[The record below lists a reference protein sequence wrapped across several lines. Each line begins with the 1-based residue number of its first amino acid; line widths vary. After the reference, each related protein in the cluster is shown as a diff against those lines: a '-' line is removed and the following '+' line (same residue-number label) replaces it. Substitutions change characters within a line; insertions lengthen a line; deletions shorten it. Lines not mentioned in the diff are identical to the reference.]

1 MFDNNNAYD
10 EFEALLND
18 YLPDEEET
26 GKKVKGIL
34 SQVDR
39 NYTYLDVVGQATAVR
54 VRTEELE
61 GYEEG
66 DEVEILLMGE
76 TKDGDFLIGS
86 RRKIDMEENWEKL
99 VKAFENKEIVKGKI
113 IKRVKG
119 GYVVNVLFQQA
130 FLPNS
135 LSEIPM
141 KDGEKFVGS
150 DIEVMIKDVK
160 EDRRGKKILVSK
172 KDIRLKEQGEF
183 FNKLNLGDV
192 MEVEVK
198 NILDFGISVRV
209 GKSNGFIHI
218 SELSWGKVDKIADIY
233 KTGDKLQAKII
244 SLDKEKKSL
253 KLSVKQ
259 LTQDPWE
266 TADEKYPV
274 GTEIEGKVTK
284 LVSFGAFVELEE
296 GVEGLVHLSDFTWNK
311 KKINVSEFVKVGD
324 VVKVKV
330 IEMDKP
336 AKRLKFGIKQLSEN
350 PWDTAEAKY
359 GEGSVVK
366 GKVVVI
372 KPFGIF
378 AQLEDGIDAFIHQSD
393 FSWEKTQPKYE
404 IGDEVEL
411 KVLSFDAS
419 EKKIKG
425 GIKQLVKSPWD
436 SLIEN
441 YKVGDIV
448 DRKITSIT
456 DFGLFVEMEK
466 GVDGMIHASQASKDF
481 IKNLS
486 DRFEVGEEVKAEII
500 EIDTTKKRVKLS
512 IKKAEIADEKKETQE
527 LIEKYGT
534 VGE

>member
-1 MFDNNNAYD
+1 MLNNDDNYED
-10 EFEALLND
+10 FEAMLND
-18 YLPDEEET
+18 YLPDEEGT
-26 GKKVKGIL
+26 NKKVKGIV
-34 SQVDR
+34 SQIDR
-39 NYTYLDVVGQATAVR
+39 NYIYLDVIGQATAAR

-61 GYEEG
+61 GYNEG

-99 VKAFENKEIVKGKI
+99 VKAFEGKEIVKAKI
-113 IKRVKG
+113 AKRVKG

-141 KDGEKFVGS
+141 KDGEKFVGNE
-150 DIEVMIKDVK
+150 IEVIVKDVK
-160 EDRRGKKILVSK
+160 EDRRGKKILVSR
-172 KDIRLKEQGEF
+172 KDIMMKEQEEF
-183 FNKLNLGDV
+183 FNNLNMGDT

-218 SELSWGKVDKIADIY
+218 SELSWGKVDKIADLY
-233 KTGDKLQAKII
+233 KLGDKLQAKII
-244 SLDKEKKSL
+244 SLDKDKKSL

-266 TADEKYPV
+266 TADEKYPL
-274 GTEIEGKVTK
+274 GTEIDGKVTK

-296 GVEGLVHLSDFTWNK
+296 GIEGLVHLSDFTWNK

-324 VVKVKV
+324 IVKIKV

-366 GKVVVI
+366 GTVVEI

-378 AQLEDGIDAFIHQSD
+378 AQLEDGIDAFVHQSD
-393 FSWEKTQPKYE
+393 FTWEKSHPKFK

-425 GIKQLVKSPWD
+425 GMKQLIKSPWD
-436 SLIEN
+436 TLTEN

-448 DRKITSIT
+448 ERKITSIT
-456 DFGLFVEMEK
+456 DFGLFIEMEK

-481 IKNLS
+481 VKNLKE
-486 DRFEVGEEVKAEII
+486 RFEIDEMVKAEII
-500 EIDTTKKRVKLS
+500 EIDSAKKRVKLS
-512 IKKAEIADEKKETQE
+512 IKKAEIANEKNETQE

>member
-1 MFDNNNAYD
+1 MFNNDDNYED
-10 EFEALLND
+10 FEAMLND
-18 YLPDEEET
+18 YLPAEEGT
-26 GKKVKGIL
+26 NKKVKGIV
-34 SQVDR
+34 SQIDR
-39 NYTYLDVVGQATAVR
+39 NYIYLDVIGQATAAR
-54 VRTEELE
+54 VRAEELE
-61 GYEEG
+61 GYNEG

-76 TKDGDFLIGS
+76 TKDGDFIIGS

-99 VKAFENKEIVKGKI
+99 VKAFESKDIVKAKI
-113 IKRVKG
+113 AKRVKG

-141 KDGEKFVGS
+141 KDGDKFVGHE
-150 DIEVMIKDVK
+150 IEVIVKDVK
-160 EDRRGKKILVSK
+160 EDRRGKKILVSR
-172 KDIRLKEQGEF
+172 KDIMMKEQEEF
-183 FNKLNLGDV
+183 FNSLNLGDI

-218 SELSWGKVDKIADIY
+218 SELSWGKVDKIADLY
-233 KTGDKLQAKII
+233 KLGDKLQAKII
-244 SLDKEKKSL
+244 SLDKDKKSL

-324 VVKVKV
+324 IVKIKV

-359 GEGSVVK
+359 GEGSIVK
-366 GKVVVI
+366 GSVVEI

-378 AQLEDGIDAFIHQSD
+378 AQLEDGIDAFVHQSD
-393 FSWEKTQPKYE
+393 FTWDKSHPKFK

-411 KVLSFDAS
+411 KVLSFDAA

-425 GIKQLVKSPWD
+425 GMKQLVKSPWET
-436 SLIEN
+436 LIEN
-441 YKVGDIV
+441 YKVGDV
-448 DRKITSIT
+448 VERAITSIT
-456 DFGLFVEMEK
+456 DFGLFIEMEK

-481 IKNLS
+481 IKNLKE
-486 DRFEVGEEVKAEII
+486 RFEIGEMVKAEII
-500 EIDTTKKRVKLS
+500 EIDSTKKRVKLS
-512 IKKAEIADEKKETQE
+512 IKKAEIANEKNETQE